1 MPLPKL
7 RALLKTH
14 HTASSDGRSKKMG
27 GAIKKVMFLGKVT
40 TFVVGLAVILALSV
54 GVASTALAGTGVGA
68 TFNLGNTNTVNAV
81 SKLVGSV
88 AGPSLSIDNNSTNA
102 SATALDLQVEPG
114 KTPMKVNSGTKVA
127 NLNVDQVD
135 GRSANQL
142 TRVAFAQN
150 SPRRTERDTTLE
162 TSITTPSAGFLLINA
177 TTNVTQNGNNVI
189 GLISVDGGFDDPS
202 LKDLSVDGKEIFTT
216 ETVVPV
222 GAGNHTVSFKAFSS
236 IDTTVYEG
244 TTLSAL
250 FVPFGAGGELPSA
263 ASSASGGAQT
273 PGAGQEG
280 RR

>member
-1 MPLPKL
+1 
-7 RALLKTH
+7 
-14 HTASSDGRSKKMG
+14 MG

-114 KTPMKVNSGTKVA
+114 KTPMKVNSGTKVST
-127 NLNVDQVD
+127 LNVDQVD

-142 TRVAFAQN
+142 TRVAA
-150 SPRRTERDTTLE
+150 PT
-162 TSITTPSAGFLLINA
+162 AGFLLINA

-189 GLISVDGGFDDPS
+189 GLISVDGSFDDPS

-236 IDTTVYEG
+236 IDATVYEG

-263 ASSASGGAQT
+263 APSASGAAET
-273 PGAGQEG
+273 LGAGQEG

>member
-1 MPLPKL
+1 
-7 RALLKTH
+7 
-14 HTASSDGRSKKMG
+14 MG
-27 GAIKKVMFLGKVT
+27 GVIEKVMFLGRAT

-68 TFNLGNTNTVNAV
+68 TFNLGKVNTVGAI

-114 KTPMKVNSGTKVA
+114 KSPMKVNSGTKVA
-127 NLNVDQVD
+127 DLNVDQVD

-150 SPRRTERDTTLE
+150 SPRRTERDTSLE
-162 TSITTPSAGFLLINA
+162 TSITAPTAGFLLINA

-189 GLISVDGGFDDPS
+189 GLISVDGSFDGPS
-202 LKDLSVDGKEIFTT
+202 LKDLSVDGKEIFST

-222 GAGNHTVSFKAFSS
+222 EAGDHTVSFKAFTS

-250 FVPFGAGGELPSA
+250 FVPFGAGGGPPSVA
-263 ASSASGGAQT
+263 PSASGAART